1 MFDIGWGELLIIGIV
16 ALIAIGPK
24 ELPGALRT
32 LGHWMGK
39 IRRMAGDF
47 QNQFNE
53 AMREAELADLK
64 KEVDDMASQ
73 ASKMAHFDPLDDVRK
88 EIESAQRDIET
99 SVTNMPTP
107 DEPPPASTPSLTLT
121 STSGGPD
128 APPASADSPPANAAE
143 APASAEPAPV
153 SASNTATAEPTEVAA
168 AEPAPPSAEP
178 HTAGRAKPD
187 AGRAPA

>member
-32 LGHWMGK
+32 LGQWMGK

-99 SVTNMPTP
+99 SVSNMPTL
-107 DEPPPASTPSLTLT
+107 DEPPAASTAPLTLT
-121 STSGGPD
+121 STSGGSD
-128 APPASADSPPANAAE
+128 APPASDAPPPSAAE

-153 SASNTATAEPTEVAA
+153 SASNTATAEPTAVAA
-168 AEPAPPSAEP
+168 AEPAAPSATP
-178 HTAGRAKPD
+178 DTAETAKPA